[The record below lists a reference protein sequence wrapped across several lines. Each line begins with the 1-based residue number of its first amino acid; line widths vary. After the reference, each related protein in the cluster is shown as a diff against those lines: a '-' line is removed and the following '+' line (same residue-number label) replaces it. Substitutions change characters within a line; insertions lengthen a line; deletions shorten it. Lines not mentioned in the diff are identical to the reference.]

1 MKHRLLNLF
10 LLPLMALSLALP
22 ANALADDDEEDDGL
36 TEGKDTRKVILIM
49 NDSIVDK
56 TEHANTKR
64 ASNFSGF
71 VERLSH
77 EFVTTGM
84 YRIILES
91 SIADARKNNGILG
104 VVRNED
110 DETDG
115 RGGPSHDYNIALTI
129 VQYGFAGRI
138 DTNKFGN
145 KTQRNEAIVEVILQ
159 VSDGRRNGVITN
171 SYTYKDSAQL
181 SSTGGGNLQEQALQT
196 ANAKVA
202 KKVVRDFLTFT
213 PIYILGYEGGT
224 YTLDASPQTYP
235 LNTMLT
241 VRTKGKRVKSRR
253 TGKLTYTKGK
263 DVAILQ
269 VTSKAED
276 VIGATLVSGA
286 IKPDPDAEE
295 GEEYYKYEAFLT
307 GSEAAPVTVNP
318 PPAQPGP
325 QPNQPV
331 IPGVVNPF

>member
-22 ANALADDDEEDDGL
+22 ANALAADDEEDDGL

-56 TEHANTKR
+56 TEHANTRR

-91 SIADARKNNGILG
+91 SIADALKNNGKLG

-115 RGGPSHDYNIALTI
+115 RGVPLHDYNIALTI

-159 VSDGRRNGVITN
+159 VSDGRTGEIMK
-171 SYTYKDSAQL
+171 SYNYKDSAQL

-241 VRTKGKRVKSRR
+241 VRAKGKRVKSRR

-269 VTSKAED
+269 ITSKGED

-307 GSEAAPVTVNP
+307 GTEAAPVTVNP
-318 PPAQPGP
+318 PPVQPGP

>member
-1 MKHRLLNLF
+1 MKHRLLNLL

-49 NDSIVDK
+49 NNSIVDK

-64 ASNFSGF
+64 ASNFSSF

-263 DVAILQ
+263 DVAILKI
-269 VTSKAED
+269 TSKGED

-325 QPNQPV
+325 QPNQPI
-331 IPGVVNPF
+331 IPGVVAPF

>member
-1 MKHRLLNLF
+1 MKHRRLNLF

-22 ANALADDDEEDDGL
+22 ANALAADDEEDDGL

-64 ASNFSGF
+64 ASNFSSF

-91 SIADARKNNGILG
+91 SIADALKNNGKLG

-115 RGGPSHDYNIALTI
+115 RGVPRHDYNIALTI

-138 DTNKFGN
+138 DINKFGN

-159 VSDGRRNGVITN
+159 VSDGRTGEIMK
-171 SYTYKDSAQL
+171 SYHYKDSAQL

-224 YTLDASPQTYP
+224 YTLDASPQAYP

-253 TGKLTYTKGK
+253 TGKLTYTRGK

-269 VTSKAED
+269 ITSKGED

>member
-22 ANALADDDEEDDGL
+22 ANALAADDEEDDGL

-64 ASNFSGF
+64 ASNFSSF

-91 SIADARKNNGILG
+91 SIAQTLGNNGKLG

-115 RGGPSHDYNIALTI
+115 RGIPRHDYNIALTI

-138 DTNKFGN
+138 DINKFGN

-159 VSDGRRNGVITN
+159 VSDGRTGEIMK
-171 SYTYKDSAQL
+171 SYHYKDSAQL

-202 KKVVRDFLTFT
+202 RKVVRDFLTFT

-224 YTLDASPQTYP
+224 YTLDASPQAYP

-253 TGKLTYTKGK
+253 TGKITHTRGK

-286 IKPDPDAEE
+286 IKPDHNAEE

>member
-1 MKHRLLNLF
+1 MKHRLLNLL

-49 NDSIVDK
+49 NNSIVDK

-64 ASNFSGF
+64 ASNFSSF

-91 SIADARKNNGILG
+91 SIAQNLENNGKLG

-115 RGGPSHDYNIALTI
+115 RGVPRHDYNIALTI

-138 DTNKFGN
+138 DINKFGN

-159 VSDGRRNGVITN
+159 VSDGRRTSEIKN
-171 SYTYKDSAQL
+171 SYHYKDSALL

-196 ANAKVA
+196 ANDKVA
-202 KKVVRDFLTFT
+202 RKVVRDFLTFT

-224 YTLDASPQTYP
+224 YTLDASPQAYP

-241 VRTKGKRVKSRR
+241 VRTKGKRVRSRR
-253 TGKLTYTKGK
+253 TGKIVPTRGK
-263 DVAILQ
+263 DVAILR
-269 VTSKAED
+269 VTSKAEE

-331 IPGVVNPF
+331 IPGVVAPF